1 MAIISF
7 LGFVRKI
14 HRKCLSPGANLRETA
29 CLSLQGAVIRRQ
41 PQAHQ
46 VYCTKTGGETPTWL
60 SSYGTIILCPE
71 FQRSCQPLFVLQ
83 PLLIKCTRWNN
94 TNLISYLQLTLS
106 THKVLVW
113 RVADVQKLKG
123 YQSIY
128 WWNLNCCSVAKSC
141 PTLCDSMDCS
151 MPGFSVLHHLP
162 KFAQTYV
169 HWVSAKM
176 LLGTGEKRTL
186 VI

>member
-46 VYCTKTGGETPTWL
+46 FYCTKTGGETATWL

-71 FQRSCQPLFVLQ
+71 LQRSCQPLFVPQ
-83 PLLIKCTRWNN
+83 PLLIKCTSWNN
-94 TNLISYLQLTLS
+94 SNLISFLQLTLS
-106 THKVLVW
+106 ATKYWSGEWTLFTIRSLSSIVRINVFYV
-113 RVADVQKLKG
+113 VANISSEYHPRKKG
-123 YQSIY
+123 Q
-128 WWNLNCCSVAKSC
+128 WK
-141 PTLCDSMDCS
+141 
-151 MPGFSVLHHLP
+151 
-162 KFAQTYV
+162 
-169 HWVSAKM
+169 
-176 LLGTGEKRTL
+176 
-186 VI
+186 